1 MRSLRS
7 TTFGAMLV
15 IGPIAA
21 AYTPTE
27 LDQLIG
33 QVKSVATAGATPQL
47 QHSLE
52 ALAAAPTDQLD
63 DLLRG
68 MAGASPLAENYLRSA
83 ADAVAER
90 ALVSRSAFP
99 AEDLRAVLK
108 DETLPPHAR
117 RVAYEWLVTFQPKL
131 ADELL
136 PALANDSSLE
146 LRYDAV
152 AQLMALAKDE
162 ADKPRK
168 TELLQQAL
176 SSARNIEQIE
186 ACRDELAKLDVKVNV
201 GDVLGFVRDWHA
213 IGPFDYAGGK
223 GFAEVYPPEA
233 KVDLAATY
241 PGKYGPGKKGEVSWK
256 PLPAPDE
263 MAELDLNAG
272 LVNEKEVVGYAYATV
287 NSPTEQP
294 VEVRYSSK
302 NATKVWLNGEVI
314 ADNEVYHS
322 GSAVDQYSA
331 PAKLRAGENTILVKI
346 VQNDQTQPWT
356 NVWGVQLRLTDAL
369 GGAAKLTAT
378 SRE

>member
-1 MRSLRS
+1 MATSNRFVWCSALLLAVQPALAL
-7 TTFGAMLV
+7 TQA
-15 IGPIAA
+15 
-21 AYTPTE
+21 E
-27 LDQLIG
+27 LGELIG
-33 QVKSVATAGATPQL
+33 QVKSVATAGATPQ
-47 QHSLE
+47 QQRAIA
-52 ALAAAPTDQLD
+52 ALTAAPTDQLD
-63 DLLRG
+63 ELLRG
-68 MAGASPLAENYLRSA
+68 MSGASPLAENYLRSA

-90 ALVSRSAFP
+90 ALVSRGAFP
-99 AEDLRAVLK
+99 ANELREVLA
-108 DETLPPHAR
+108 DDSLTPHAR

-152 AQLMALAKDE
+152 AQLIAMASDE
-162 ADKPRK
+162 VDKPRK

-176 SSARNIEQIE
+176 SAARNVEQLE
-186 ACRDELAKLDVKVNV
+186 TCRDELAKLDVLVNL
-201 GDVLGFVRDWHA
+201 GDVLGFVRNWQV

-223 GFAEVYPPEA
+223 GFAEVYPPEENI
-233 KVDLAATY
+233 DLAAKY
-241 PGKYGPGKKGEVSWK
+241 PGKKEEVSWK
-256 PLPAPDE
+256 PLAATDE

-272 LVNEKEVVGYAYATV
+272 LVNEKEVVGYAYTTI

-294 VEVRYSSK
+294 VEVRYGSK

-356 NVWGVQLRLTDAL
+356 NVWGVQLRLSDSL
-369 GGAAKLTAT
+369 GGATKLETIA
-378 SRE
+378 SE

>member
-1 MRSLRS
+1 MAISYR
-7 TTFGAMLV
+7 FACCLV
-15 IGPIAA
+15 VLLAVQPALA
-21 AYTPTE
+21 LTPAE
-27 LDQLIG
+27 LDSLIG
-33 QVKSVATAGATPQL
+33 EVKSAATASATPEL
-47 QHSLE
+47 QRALE
-52 ALAAAPTDQLD
+52 GLAAAPTDQLD

-108 DETLPPHAR
+108 DDTLPPHAR

-136 PALANDSSLE
+136 PALANDSSIE

-162 ADKPRK
+162 SDKTRK

-176 SSARNIEQIE
+176 SAARNIEQLE
-186 ACRDELAKLDVKVNV
+186 ACRDELGKLDVKVNL
-201 GDVLGFVRDWHA
+201 GDVLGFVREWQV
-213 IGPFDYAGGK
+213 IGPFDYAGGQ

-233 KVDLAATY
+233 KVDLAA
-241 PGKYGPGKKGEVSWK
+241 KYPGKKGEVSWK
-256 PLPAPDE
+256 PLAANDE

-287 NSPTEQP
+287 TSPTEQP

-302 NATKVWLNGEVI
+302 NATKVWLNGELI

-322 GSAVDQYSA
+322 GSAVDQYAS

-369 GGAAKLTAT
+369 GGAAKLETTA
-378 SRE
+378 RE